1 MTWREYLD
9 WLTYMRR
16 KPLPAQRVEY
26 LLGELL
32 AVTRN
37 QGAMSAPLVYGTEVP
52 KDHLVRIMDVVP
64 WMKPIEPELPE
75 AERVAAE
82 IKADQAKWA
91 EYGKYAKKKR

>member
-1 MTWREYLD
+1 MRHGMTWREYLD

-37 QGAMSAPLVYGTEVP
+37 QGAMSAPLVYGTEVA

-64 WMKPIEPELPE
+64 WMRPELTE
-75 AERVAAE
+75 EQRIDAE
-82 IKADQAKWA
+82 IAADKAKWRA
-91 EYGKYAKKKR
+91 AFPGMK